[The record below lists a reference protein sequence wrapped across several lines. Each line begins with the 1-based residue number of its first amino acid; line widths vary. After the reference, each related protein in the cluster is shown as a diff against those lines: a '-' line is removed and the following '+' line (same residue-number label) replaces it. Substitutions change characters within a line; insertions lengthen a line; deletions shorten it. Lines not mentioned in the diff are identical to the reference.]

1 MKGISSRSLI
11 DGGGGGQSLEGLDAQ
26 YTGTNGVTGCLPVT
40 VGARP
45 DALRPVLRTVGL
57 TQAVSEPSAPEKA
70 ATSAGTGL
78 QRLHRKQGSVRSM
91 THIRYAQCTWKGAP
105 YADTVDTEHNLKLAL
120 PYLQVRTVDPRYK
133 GLSRARR
140 FIWMKACPLQR
151 GPTVMW
157 SMIRRSMRG

>member
-120 PYLQVRTVDPRYK
+120 PNPPQLEDHPNKPSNSSPTPWT
-133 GLSRARR
+133 SRQ
-140 FIWMKACPLQR
+140 KKHHHSSSP
-151 GPTVMW
+151 
-157 SMIRRSMRG
+157 